1 MVKGWG
7 GFPDESSL
15 NPSTRKAHLLSL
27 LTEGALSCGLMAV
40 PESYPEDLRQAE
52 SDLPAKG
59 KEGTSVVVGGAHG
72 TARVADEL
80 GCGDPFMVRVG
91 R

>member
-1 MVKGWG
+1 
-7 GFPDESSL
+7 
-15 NPSTRKAHLLSL
+15 
-27 LTEGALSCGLMAV
+27 MAV
-40 PESYPEDLRQAE
+40 PESYPEVLRQAE

-80 GCGDPFMVRVG
+80 GCGDPFMVHMG